1 MNNNY
6 IYLLLIIICWSINPF
21 FKKKITKSLNSIEYN
36 CANNMCIL
44 CMILIVIFY
53 LNFIQTKSKTV
64 SINFFNK
71 LNKNQIGLLVL
82 SAFLTLLPSFLF
94 ITVLKEMDVSFVV
107 PFTQSLTIVV
117 STIIGVLVMNE
128 TFNLKI
134 GLGIS
139 SIVVGIGLLTNK

>member
-21 FKKKITKSLNSIEYN
+21 VKKKITKSLNSIEYN
-36 CANNMCIL
+36 YANNMCIL
-44 CMILIVIFY
+44 CMILMVIFY
-53 LNFIQTKSKTV
+53 LNFIQTKSETV

-107 PFTQSLTIVV
+107 SFTQSLTIVS

-134 GLGIS
+134 GLGIA

>member
-1 MNNNY
+1 
-6 IYLLLIIICWSINPF
+6 
-21 FKKKITKSLNSIEYN
+21 
-36 CANNMCIL
+36 
-44 CMILIVIFY
+44 MILMVIFY

-71 LNKNQIGLLVL
+71 LNKNQLGLLVL

-107 PFTQSLTIVV
+107 PFTQSLTIVA

-134 GLGIS
+134 GLGIAC
-139 SIVVGIGLLTNK
+139 IVVGIGLLTNK